1 MSICYNSLDRF
12 IRKRNSLRVTEIIW
26 GFLYIVGICMSEWAP
41 VFSTSQVGYFPSS
54 YVEEEDWLHSENH
67 VSSAPVQS
75 WPSPACSASCKMLL
89 SEKTPEPMKWKRQCT
104 PFPHKKPPKQLDS
117 HPPTSSRT
125 EQMSARM
132 FPERHAIS
140 CPSAASSAPLPRGR
154 FGKHSAQKSPR
165 HHLSSCLLLRSS
177 RIAAE
182 DVVPRCR
189 TYIDGRGASVPGRS
203 RCCWRTR
210 LWPFLEKS
218 TETKHT
224 FRNCCW
230 DSCLIFSHFQPFN
243 WCMWY
248 LNVTAENGPEPFE
261 RRDPPPTASTRLC
274 LCVDGRSWS
283 CIYSSVTSIL
293 WWAFPG
299 YFTLSSVSTFIFK
312 IFGKCTLLH
321 FLLVWDEKE
330 Q

>member
-1 MSICYNSLDRF
+1 MSSCFFQLLRWAISPPAMWKRRTDFTQRTTSVRRPFKADRLQRAPRPARCSF
-12 IRKRNSLRVTEIIW
+12 LRKPQNLWS
-26 GFLYIVGICMSEWAP
+26 GSG
-41 VFSTSQVGYFPSS
+41 
-54 YVEEEDWLHSENH
+54 
-67 VSSAPVQS
+67 SAP
-75 WPSPACSASCKMLL
+75 P
-89 SEKTPEPMKWKRQCT
+89 
-104 PFPHKKPPKQLDS
+104 PFPHKKNPKQLDS
-117 HPPTSSRT
+117 RPPTSSRT

-140 CPSAASSAPLPRGR
+140 CPSAASSALPRGR

-224 FRNCCW
+224 FWNCCW

-248 LNVTAENGPEPFE
+248 LNVTTENGPEPFE
-261 RRDPPPTASTRLC
+261 RRDPPPHSLNQALFVCWWEVLKLYLFLCNVNSVMGISRLFHPFKC
-274 LCVDGRSWS
+274 FHLHFQDFWKMHPLTLFACVRWEGTIAIVLALLLYLVIFRRFVPSFLS
-283 CIYSSVTSIL
+283 CQ
-293 WWAFPG
+293 
-299 YFTLSSVSTFIFK
+299 
-312 IFGKCTLLH
+312 LLH
-321 FLLVWDEKE
+321 K
-330 Q
+330 QNR